1 MIVETR
7 VFGEIAID
15 DDKIIHFENGIVGFP
30 DLKDFALVHDSDKGD
45 NAGIRW
51 MQSIQEPAFALPVMD
66 PLIVAPDYNPVV
78 DEDVLKPIGNI
89 DGDELLIL
97 VTVTVPKDLKLM
109 SVNLKAP
116 IVINVA
122 ERKACQIILDGEE
135 YKVKFP
141 IYDILDTNRKKVDA
155 C

>member
-1 MIVETR
+1 MTIETR
-7 VFGEIAID
+7 VFGEVTID
-15 DDKIIHFENGIVGFP
+15 PAKVIHFENGIIGFP
-30 DLKDFALVHDSDKGD
+30 DLQDFALIHDAEKGD

-51 MQSIQEPAFALPVMD
+51 MQSIQEPAFAMPVMD
-66 PLIVAPDYNPVV
+66 PLVVSPRYNPQV
-78 DEDVLKPIGNI
+78 DDNLLKPLGNL
-89 DGDELLIL
+89 DNDELLVL
-97 VTVTVPKDLKLM
+97 VTVTVPKDLTLM

-122 ERKACQIILDGEE
+122 ERRACQIILDSDE

-141 IYDILDTNRKKVDA
+141 IYEVLNGRKKVGE